1 MAKENDVLIGL
12 STSGNSKNVVAAIKT
27 AKAIGIRSIAMTG
40 EKDSG
45 SSKYA
50 TLTLRAPSCE
60 TYRVQEYHLPIYHYF
75 CAEVERILFGD
86 GE

>member
-1 MAKENDVLIGL
+1 
-12 STSGNSKNVVAAIKT
+12 
-27 AKAIGIRSIAMTG
+27 MTG
-40 EKDSG
+40 EKDSE